1 MMTTTEPVES
11 PRQSRWMAAARI
23 ATGVVLFGLVVLA
36 AAKNW
41 SDVRDTIAEMSP
53 LDLALAE
60 LLVLAGLGAS
70 VLMWRWSLLEL
81 GSQVRLRHAAKIYL
95 FGQLG
100 KYVPGSFWAFL
111 VQMELAHRVNVPR
124 SRALAASIV
133 AAGVAVVS
141 GLAVGLL
148 VVPSVVESHGLR
160 YSAVAG
166 LVVVFAAALSPPV
179 LTRLVDLVMRVM
191 RRPPLERPISWNG
204 MLAATGW
211 ALLAWLGYGLS
222 VWVLAVGAGAPAGES
237 FLLCLGGSA
246 LAMTAGFLVFLA
258 PSGIG
263 IREAV
268 LVAALAPVLDTGE
281 ALSVALVARLV
292 FTLADLL
299 AAAAALPVRLR
310 ARAETMTG

>member
-1 MMTTTEPVES
+1 MTTTEPVES

-36 AAKNW
+36 AAKYW
-41 SDVRDTIAEMSP
+41 SEVRDTVGEMSP
-53 LDLALAE
+53 LDLVLAE

-70 VLMWRWSLLEL
+70 VLTWRWSLLEL
-81 GSQVRLRHAAKIYL
+81 GSLVRLSHAAKIYL
-95 FGQLG
+95 IGQLG

-111 VQMELAHRVNVPR
+111 VQMEMAHRVSVPR

-191 RRPPLERPISWNG
+191 RRHPLERPISWNG

-237 FLLCLGGSA
+237 FLLCLGGAA

-268 LVAALAPVLDTGE
+268 LVAALAPVLNTGE
-281 ALSVALVARLV
+281 ALSVALVVRLV

-299 AAAAALPVRLR
+299 AAAAAVPIRLR

>member
-1 MMTTTEPVES
+1 MTTTQPVES
-11 PRQSRWMAAARI
+11 PRRSRWITAARV
-23 ATGVVLFGLVVLA
+23 ATGTILFASVVVA
-36 AAKNW
+36 TARNW
-41 SDVRDTIAEMSP
+41 SEVRDTVGRMSP
-53 LDLALAE
+53 WELVLAE

-70 VLMWRWSLLEL
+70 VFTWRWSLVEL
-81 GSQVRLRHAAKIYL
+81 GSRVRVQHAAKIYL
-95 FGQLG
+95 VGQLG

-111 VQMELAHRVNVPR
+111 VQMELAHRVGVPR

-133 AAGVAVVS
+133 AAGVAVLS
-141 GLAVGLL
+141 GLIVGLL
-148 VVPSVVESHGLR
+148 VVPSVVESHGLQ

-179 LTRLVDLVMRVM
+179 LTRLVDVVMRIM

-204 MLAATGW
+204 MLAATAW
-211 ALLAWLGYGLS
+211 SLVSWLAYGVG
-222 VWVLAVGAGAPAGES
+222 VWVLTLAAGAPAGES
-237 FLLCLGGSA
+237 FLLCLGGTA

-281 ALSVALVARLV
+281 ALSVALVVRLI

-299 AAAAALPVRLR
+299 AAAATLPVRMK
-310 ARAETMTG
+310 ARVETMTG

>member
-1 MMTTTEPVES
+1 M
-11 PRQSRWMAAARI
+11 
-23 ATGVVLFGLVVLA
+23 
-36 AAKNW
+36 
-41 SDVRDTIAEMSP
+41 
-53 LDLALAE
+53 
-60 LLVLAGLGAS
+60 
-70 VLMWRWSLLEL
+70 
-81 GSQVRLRHAAKIYL
+81 
-95 FGQLG
+95 
-100 KYVPGSFWAFL
+100 
-111 VQMELAHRVNVPR
+111 
-124 SRALAASIV
+124 
-133 AAGVAVVS
+133 
-141 GLAVGLL
+141 
-148 VVPSVVESHGLR
+148 VESHGLR

-191 RRPPLERPISWNG
+191 RRPPLERPIGWHG

-237 FLLCLGGSA
+237 FLLCLGGAA

-299 AAAAALPVRLR
+299 AAAATLPMRLR
-310 ARAETMTG
+310 APAETMAG